1 MKNILIFGASGHG
14 SVVLD
19 CLERNKEYR
28 VVGFVDSYIEK
39 GTKKFGY
46 EVLGTEKELPH
57 IFEKSKI
64 YGGVI
69 AIGDNWTR
77 RQMAER
83 ISRVVPNFM
92 FVSVI
97 HPSATIG
104 RGVKIGQGSVV
115 MPGAIV
121 NANARIAD
129 HCILNTRASLGHD
142 RVMENYS
149 SLAPGVCTGGNIHLG
164 RGSAI
169 SLGSKVIENVRIGS
183 ESIIGAGSLVLR
195 NIPEL
200 VLAFGN
206 PAEIIRSRME
216 GEPYLGKNKFSQPT
230 LFSLDNT
237 GS

>member
-1 MKNILIFGASGHG
+1 MKNVLIFGASGHG

-19 CLERNKEYR
+19 CLERSEDYQ
-28 VVGFVDSYIEK
+28 VVGFIDSYIEK

-46 EVLGTEKELPH
+46 QILGTEKELPD
-57 IFEKSKI
+57 IFEKFTI

-69 AIGDNWTR
+69 AIGDNWIR

-83 ISRVVPNFM
+83 ILRIVPNFK

-104 RGVKIGQGSVV
+104 KGVKIGQGCVI
-115 MPGAIV
+115 MPGAII
-121 NANARIAD
+121 NANARIAN

-142 RVMENYS
+142 GVMENYS
-149 SLAPGVCTGGNIHLG
+149 SLAPGVCTGGYMHLG
-164 RGSAI
+164 CGSAI
-169 SLGSKVIENVRIGS
+169 SLGSKVIENIRIGS
-183 ESIIGAGSLVLR
+183 ESIIGAGSLVLK
-195 NIPEL
+195 NIPDL